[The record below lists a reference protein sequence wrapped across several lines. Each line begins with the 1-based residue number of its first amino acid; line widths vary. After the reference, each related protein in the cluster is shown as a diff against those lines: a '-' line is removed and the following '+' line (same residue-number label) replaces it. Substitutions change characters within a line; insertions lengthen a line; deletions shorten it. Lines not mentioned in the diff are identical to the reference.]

1 MGSLLQDLRYGARM
15 LAKNPGFT
23 LIAVLTLALGIGAN
37 TTIFSLMNAVL
48 LKSLSVEQPDQLH
61 FIARAGAH
69 GLEGAPPYPCFER
82 FRDQNRT
89 FDGLAAF
96 SDFNPRVT
104 IDGQAEEVR
113 GQHVSGNYFSLL
125 GVRPLLGRTLTPA
138 DDSIPGK
145 GGPDGFAGVIS
156 YNYWTRRFG
165 GNPDVIG
172 KAMQVG
178 SHSVTIVGVTPPGF
192 HGLYPGVEINI
203 SVPIMI
209 VGAEELAARYS
220 WWFEAVGRLKPGVP
234 VEQARADL
242 DAIFQPFMDELGGSA
257 EERREHHV
265 RIELPPASRGLDTL
279 RRQYETPL
287 QTLIGTVGLVLLIAC
302 ANVANLL
309 LARATA
315 RRKEFA
321 VRLALGASR
330 WRLLRQNFT
339 ESLLLAI
346 LGASIGLLMA
356 SWGIEFLIN
365 FFTTGRNPLFLD
377 APLDGRV
384 LLFTAGVTLLTCLL
398 FGLAPALWSTRVN
411 VGTALKDDGNGQA
424 SSRSRFG
431 NLLVVAQVALS
442 LLLLVG
448 AGLFLRTL
456 RNLENLDPGF
466 QRAGVLTMRVNPPDG
481 VYRGTR
487 LATLWKEILER
498 IERLPGVRSVSL
510 AAFNPMEGRNRVIR
524 IHIPGYTPGSERDL
538 DIRLNQVSSGFFS
551 TLGMAVTQG
560 RAFTAR
566 DDENAPRVAL
576 LNEAAARFY
585 FGDRSPLGSRVG
597 VKDKDAPPYEVI
609 GVVKDSR
616 YQSLREPDSRL
627 IYLPVSQSLDR
638 LGHLTLAVRVSGK
651 PSEIVGA
658 AREEIRAA
666 GSDLM
671 LTNIATLDEQVEQS
685 LLQERLLATLASLF
699 GLLALLLACIGLYGV
714 ISYDVARRTHEIG
727 IRMAFGAGAGDVS
740 KLVVRQGLA
749 LTLAGIAIGLAIA
762 LAATRFLESLL
773 YDVSATDP
781 LTFIVGAAFLV
792 FVALWACWI
801 PARRATKVD
810 PMVALKHE

>member
-15 LAKNPGFT
+15 LAKNQGFT

-37 TTIFSLMNAVL
+37 TAIFSLMNAVL
-48 LKSLSVEQPDQLH
+48 MKSLPVEQPDRLH

-172 KAMQVG
+172 KVVQVG
-178 SHSVTIVGVTPPGF
+178 SQSVTIVGVTPPGF

-203 SVPIMI
+203 SVPMMI
-209 VGAEELAARYS
+209 VGAEELAERYS

-257 EERREHHV
+257 EERREHHA

-279 RRQYETPL
+279 RRQYKTPL

-309 LARATA
+309 LARAIA

-346 LGASIGLLMA
+346 LGASLGLLMA
-356 SWGIEFLIN
+356 SWGIEFLIS

-384 LLFTAGVTLLTCLL
+384 LLFTAGVALLTCLL
-398 FGLAPALWSTRVN
+398 FGLAPALRSTRVN
-411 VGTALKDDGNGQA
+411 VVTALKDDGNGQA

-431 NLLVVAQVALS
+431 EMLVVAQVGLS
-442 LLLLVG
+442 MLLLVS

-466 QRAGVLTMRVNPPDG
+466 QRSGVLTMRVNSPDG

-487 LATLWKEILER
+487 LASLWKEILER
-498 IERLPGVRSVSL
+498 VERLPGVRSASL

-524 IHIPGYTPGSERDL
+524 VHIPEYTPGVERDL
-538 DIRLNQVSSGFFS
+538 DIRLNQVSPGFFS
-551 TLGMAVTQG
+551 TLGIAVTQG

-566 DDENAPRVAL
+566 DDENAPQVAL
-576 LNEAAARFY
+576 LNESAARFY

-616 YQSLREPDSRL
+616 YQNLREPDSRL

-638 LGHLTLAVRVSGK
+638 LGRLALAVRVSGK

-658 AREEIRAA
+658 ARAEIRAA

-714 ISYDVARRTHEIG
+714 ISYNVARRTREIG
-727 IRMAFGAGAGDVS
+727 IRMALGARAGDVS

-749 LTLAGIAIGLAIA
+749 LALVGMAIGLAIA

-781 LTFIVGAAFLV
+781 LTFIVGGAFLV
-792 FVALWACWI
+792 FVALLACWI

-810 PMVALKHE
+810 PMVALKYE

>member
-1 MGSLLQDLRYGARM
+1 M
-15 LAKNPGFT
+15 
-23 LIAVLTLALGIGAN
+23 
-37 TTIFSLMNAVL
+37 
-48 LKSLSVEQPDQLH
+48 
-61 FIARAGAH
+61 
-69 GLEGAPPYPCFER
+69 
-82 FRDQNRT
+82 
-89 FDGLAAF
+89 
-96 SDFNPRVT
+96 
-104 IDGQAEEVR
+104 
-113 GQHVSGNYFSLL
+113 
-125 GVRPLLGRTLTPA
+125 LTPA

-156 YNYWTRRFG
+156 YNYRTRRFV

-172 KAMQVG
+172 KAVQVG
-178 SHSVTIVGVTPPGF
+178 PHSVTIVGVTPPGF

-203 SVPIMI
+203 SVPMMI
-209 VGAEELAARYS
+209 VGAEDLAERHS
-220 WWFEAVGRLKPGVP
+220 WWFDAVGRLKPGVP

-242 DAIFQPFMDELGGSA
+242 DAIFQPFMDELGRSA
-257 EERREHHV
+257 EERREYHA

-309 LARATA
+309 LARAMA

-346 LGASIGLLMA
+346 FGASLGLLMA
-356 SWGIEFLIN
+356 SWGIEFLIS

-384 LLFTAGVTLLTCLL
+384 LLFTAGVALLTCLL
-398 FGLAPALWSTRVN
+398 FGLVPALWSTRVN
-411 VGTALKDDGNGQA
+411 VGTALKDDGNGQS
-424 SSRSRFG
+424 SSRSHFSK
-431 NLLVVAQVALS
+431 LLVVAQVALS

-466 QRAGVLTMRVNPPDG
+466 QRAGVLMMRVNPPDG

-487 LATLWKEILER
+487 LAS
-498 IERLPGVRSVSL
+498 ERLPGVRSASL
-510 AAFNPMEGRNRVIR
+510 AAFNPMEGRNRIIR
-524 IHIPGYTPGSERDL
+524 IHIPEYTPGVGRDL
-538 DIRLNQVSSGFFS
+538 EIRLNQVSAGFFS
-551 TLGMAVTQG
+551 TLGIAVTQG

-585 FGDRSPLGSRVG
+585 FGDRSPLGLRLG
-597 VKDKDAPPYEVI
+597 VNDKDAPPYEVI

-616 YQSLREPDSRL
+616 YKSLREPDSRL
-627 IYLPVSQSLDR
+627 IYLPVSQSPDH
-638 LGHLTLAVRVSGK
+638 LGRLTLAVRVSGK

-658 AREEIRAA
+658 AREEIRAT

-671 LTNIATLDEQVEQS
+671 VTNIATLDEQVEQS

-714 ISYDVARRTHEIG
+714 ISYNVVRRTREIG
-727 IRMAFGAGAGDVS
+727 IRMTFGARAGDVS
-740 KLVVRQGLA
+740 KLVVRQGLELA
-749 LTLAGIAIGLAIA
+749 IAGIAIGLAMA

-773 YDVSATDP
+773 YMVSATDP
-781 LTFIVGAAFLV
+781 LTFIVGGAFPV
-792 FVALWACWI
+792 FVALLACWI

-810 PMVALKHE
+810 PMIALKHE

>member
-1 MGSLLQDLRYGARM
+1 MQTLLQDLRYGARM
-15 LAKNPGFT
+15 LWRNPRVT
-23 LIAVLTLALGIGAN
+23 LIAMLTLALGIGAN
-37 TTIFSLMNAVL
+37 TAIFSLMDAVL
-48 LKSLSVEQPDQLH
+48 LKSLPVERPQQLH
-61 FIARAGAH
+61 FIARAGDR
-69 GLEGAPPYPCFER
+69 GLGGAPPYPCFER
-82 FRDQNRT
+82 FRNQNKT
-89 FDGLAAF
+89 FEGLAAF

-104 IDGQAEEVR
+104 IDGQAEEIR
-113 GQHVSGNYFSLL
+113 GQRVSGNYFSLL

-156 YNYWTRRFG
+156 YNYWARRFG
-165 GNPDVIG
+165 SSPDVIG
-172 KAMQVG
+172 KAVQVG
-178 SHSVTIVGVTPPGF
+178 AHSVTIVGVTPPGF

-203 SVPIMI
+203 SVPMMI
-209 VGAEELAARYS
+209 VGAEELAERYS
-220 WWFEAVGRLKPGVP
+220 WWFEAVGRLKPSMS

-242 DAIFQPFMDELGGSA
+242 DTIFQPFMDELGGSA
-257 EERREHHV
+257 EERREHHA
-265 RIELPPASRGLDTL
+265 RIELPPAGRGLDTL
-279 RRQYETPL
+279 RRQYAAPL
-287 QTLIGTVGLVLLIAC
+287 QALMGIVALVLLIAC

-346 LGASIGLLMA
+346 LGALLGLLMA
-356 SWGIEFLIN
+356 SWGIDFLIG
-365 FFTTGRNPLFLD
+365 FFTSGRNRLFLD

-384 LLFTAGVTLLTCLL
+384 LLFTAGAALLTCLL
-398 FGLAPALWSTRVN
+398 FGLAPALQSTRTN
-411 VGTALKDDGNGQA
+411 VGTALKDGGDGHA

-431 NLLVVAQVALS
+431 KLLVVAQVALS

-456 RNLENLDPGF
+456 QKLENLDPGF
-466 QRAGVLTMRVNPPDG
+466 QRAGVLTMRINPPDG
-481 VYRGTR
+481 VYRGPR
-487 LATLWKEILER
+487 LASLWKEILER
-498 IERLPGVRSVSL
+498 VERLPGVRSASL
-510 AAFNPMEGRNRVIR
+510 AAFNPMEGRNRAIR
-524 IHIPGYTPGSERDL
+524 IYIPGFTPGVERDIN
-538 DIRLNQVSSGFFS
+538 IRLNQVSPGFF
-551 TLGMAVTQG
+551 TALGIAVMQG
-560 RAFTAR
+560 RAFTGR

-585 FGDRSPLGSRVG
+585 FGDRSPLGARVS
-597 VKDKDAPPYEVI
+597 VNDRDAAPYEII

-616 YQSLREPDSRL
+616 YRSLREPDSRL
-627 IYLPVSQSLDR
+627 IYLPIAQPLDR
-638 LGHLTLAVRVSGK
+638 VGRLTLAVRASGK

-658 AREEIRAA
+658 LREEIRAT

-671 LTNIATLDEQVEQS
+671 ITNIATLDEQVEQS
-685 LLQERLLATLASLF
+685 LLQERLLATLALLF

-714 ISYDVARRTHEIG
+714 ISYDVTRRTREIG
-727 IRMAFGAGAGDVS
+727 IRMALGARARDLL
-740 KLVVRQGLA
+740 KLVVRQGLP
-749 LTLAGIAIGLAIA
+749 LTLAGVAIGLAMA

-773 YDVSATDP
+773 YDVSVTDP
-781 LTFIVGAAFLV
+781 LTFVVIALLLT
-792 FVALWACWI
+792 FVALLACWI

-810 PMVALKHE
+810 PMIALRCE

>member
-1 MGSLLQDLRYGARM
+1 MGGLLQDLRYGARM
-15 LAKNPGFT
+15 LAKNQRFT

-37 TTIFSLMNAVL
+37 TAIFSLMNAVL
-48 LKSLSVEQPDQLH
+48 LKSLPVEQPDRLH

-69 GLEGAPPYPCFER
+69 GFEGAPPYPCFER

-165 GNPDVIG
+165 GNHDVIG
-172 KAMQVG
+172 KVAQVG
-178 SHSVTIVGVTPPGF
+178 SQSVTIVGVTPPGF

-203 SVPIMI
+203 SVPMMI
-209 VGAEELAARYS
+209 VGAEELAERYN

-257 EERREHHV
+257 EERREHHA

-279 RRQYETPL
+279 RRKYKTPL

-309 LARATA
+309 LARAIA

-330 WRLLRQNFT
+330 WRLMRQNFT

-346 LGASIGLLMA
+346 LGASLGLLMA
-356 SWGIEFLIN
+356 SWGIEFLIS
-365 FFTTGRNPLFLD
+365 FFTTGRNLLFLD
-377 APLDGRV
+377 APLDGSV
-384 LLFTAGVTLLTCLL
+384 LLFTAGVALLTCLL
-398 FGLAPALWSTRVN
+398 FGLAPALRSTRVN

-424 SSRSRFG
+424 SSRSRIG
-431 NLLVVAQVALS
+431 EMLVVAQVALS
-442 LLLLVG
+442 MLLLVG

-466 QRAGVLTMRVNPPDG
+466 QRAGVLTMRINPPDG

-487 LATLWKEILER
+487 LASLWKEILER
-498 IERLPGVRSVSL
+498 VERLPGVRSASL

-524 IHIPGYTPGSERDL
+524 VQIPEYTPGVERDL
-538 DIRLNQVSSGFFS
+538 DIRLNQVSPGFFS
-551 TLGMAVTQG
+551 TLGIAVTQG

-597 VKDKDAPPYEVI
+597 VKGKDAPPYEVI

-616 YQSLREPDSRL
+616 YQNLREPDSRL
-627 IYLPVSQSLDR
+627 IYFPVSQSLDR
-638 LGHLTLAVRVSGK
+638 LGRLTLAVRVSGK
-651 PSEIVGA
+651 PSEIVAA
-658 AREEIRAA
+658 ARAEIRAT

-714 ISYDVARRTHEIG
+714 ISYNVARRTREIG
-727 IRMAFGAGAGDVS
+727 IRMALGARAGDVS

-749 LTLAGIAIGLAIA
+749 LALVGMAIGLAIA
-762 LAATRFLESLL
+762 LAATRFMESLL

-781 LTFIVGAAFLV
+781 LTFIAGAAFLV
-792 FVALWACWI
+792 FVALLACWI

-810 PMVALKHE
+810 PMVALKYE